1 MRILCVTSLL
11 TLVLGCNRSSPN
23 LKDVLPVE
31 VQRIWT
37 LKQTTNLAPEQ
48 APELVR
54 ALGLRRAL
62 QARYEGNGV
71 INLQVFEM
79 NADASAFELI
89 QKWRQQ
95 DGLAVYKG
103 TYFLVAKAGGA
114 DREMTASF
122 LQVLR
127 ETLR

>member
-1 MRILCVTSLL
+1 MRTFCV
-11 TLVLGCNRSSPN
+11 LVLLLLAGCKRGSEE

-37 LKQTTNLAPEQ
+37 LKQTTNLSPGEV
-48 APELVR
+48 PELVR
-54 ALGLRRAL
+54 SLGLRRAL
-62 QARYEGNGV
+62 EARYEGNGRIDV
-71 INLQVFEM
+71 KVFEM
-79 NADASAFELI
+79 NVDASAFELM

-103 TYFLVAKAGGA
+103 PYFLVAAPDGP
-114 DREMTASF
+114 DRETTSTF

-127 ETLR
+127 DTLK